1 MEFVSFST
9 SKRPSS
15 SSSSSCH
22 TTSGRN
28 HHASVSFVR
37 CLYQARAIVH
47 DLENLRRSIVLE
59 DPSITPQV
67 LGSIQTYLDTTF
79 SRFVR
84 LCKTLHIIL
93 RRMHSQSYINN
104 ERFESFKSDIT
115 TEWKRASH
123 IHITMTNVL
132 QRTRQQVSSPSSL
145 IMVHQDNHNN
155 NNNSNSNEDGNGNN
169 DNNNENNI
177 D

>member
-9 SKRPSS
+9 SKKP
-15 SSSSSCH
+15 SSSSCH

-37 CLYQARAIVH
+37 CLYQAKAIVH
-47 DLENLRRSIVLE
+47 DLESLRRSIVLE
-59 DPSITPQV
+59 DPSITTQV
-67 LGSIQTYLDTTF
+67 LESIQTYLDSTF

-84 LCKTLHIIL
+84 LCKTLYIIL
-93 RRMHSQSYINN
+93 RRMHSQSYVNN

-132 QRTRQQVSSPSSL
+132 QRTRQQFSSPSSF
-145 IMVHQDNHNN
+145 IMVHQDNHDNN
-155 NNNSNSNEDGNGNN
+155 NNNNEDNDGNN
-169 DNNNENNI
+169 DNSNENNI
-177 D
+177 N